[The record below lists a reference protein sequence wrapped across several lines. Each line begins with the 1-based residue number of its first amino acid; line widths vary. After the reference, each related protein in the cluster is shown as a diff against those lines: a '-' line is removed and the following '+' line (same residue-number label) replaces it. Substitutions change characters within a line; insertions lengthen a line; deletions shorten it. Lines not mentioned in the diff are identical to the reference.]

1 MSNSKALQRQEI
13 IINLLEA
20 NGEVSARDLADRL
33 DVSIWTIRR
42 DLNDLE
48 GRGVLRRYYGGAD
61 PIRSID
67 DSRQL
72 EGRDSFRKSAVV
84 NLDAKQ
90 RIGLAAARLIHPGE
104 RVALAGGTTTLEVAK
119 ALKIIGFKG
128 EIVTN
133 GLDIALELSEE
144 SEIHLACLGGDVQP
158 RSHTL
163 FGSLTERMLKLHYFD
178 VAVIG
183 VSGISP
189 SHGITVNSQVDAT
202 VLELMVEH
210 SSRAILVADGSK
222 FGRVGFASFSPNVH
236 IYGIVTDEP
245 LSAEYCDYLQS
256 IQVKMVIADRK
267 SLNCEV
273 TPLQRCGAA
282 SVKLEFGH

>member
-1 MSNSKALQRQEI
+1 MSNSKALQRQEQ
-13 IINLLEA
+13 IINLLET
-20 NGEVSARDLADRL
+20 NGEVSTKDLADRL
-33 DVSIWTIRR
+33 KVSIWTIRR
-42 DLNDLE
+42 DLNGLE
-48 GRGVLRRYYGGAD
+48 ERGILHRYYGGAD

-67 DSRQL
+67 DTRQL

-90 RIGLAAARLIHPGE
+90 RIGLATARLLHSGE

-119 ALKIIGFKG
+119 ALKTTRFKG

-144 SEIHLACLGGDVQP
+144 TETHVACLGGDVQP

-202 VLELMVEH
+202 VLELMVER
-210 SSRAILVADGSK
+210 SSRAILVADRSK
-222 FGRVGFASFSPNVH
+222 FGRVGFASFSPNVQ
-236 IYGIVTDEP
+236 IYCLVTDEP
-245 LSAEYCDYLQS
+245 VPVEYSDYLQS
-256 IQVKMVIADRK
+256 LQISMVIADRK
-267 SLNCEV
+267 TMSGEFAQLN
-273 TPLQRCGAA
+273 TY
-282 SVKLEFGH
+282 SVFPNN

>member
-1 MSNSKALQRQEI
+1 MSNSKALQRQEQ
-13 IINLLEA
+13 IINLLET

-33 DVSIWTIRR
+33 KVSIWTIRR
-42 DLNDLE
+42 DLNGLE
-48 GRGVLRRYYGGAD
+48 ERGILRRYYGGAN

-67 DSRQL
+67 ETRQL

-90 RIGLAAARLIHPGE
+90 RIGLAAARLLHSGE

-119 ALKIIGFKG
+119 ALKSTHFKG

-144 SEIHLACLGGDVQP
+144 TETHVACLGGDVQP

-189 SHGITVNSQVDAT
+189 SQGITVNSQVDAT
-202 VLELMVEH
+202 VLELMVER
-210 SSRAILVADGSK
+210 SSRAILVADRSK
-222 FGRVGFASFSPNVH
+222 FGRVGFASFFPNVQ
-236 IYGIVTDEP
+236 IYCLVTDEP
-245 LSAEYCDYLQS
+245 VPVEYSDYLQS
-256 IQVKMVIADRK
+256 LQINMVIADK
-267 SLNCEV
+267 KTINGEFAQLNTYTVFPEN
-273 TPLQRCGAA
+273 
-282 SVKLEFGH
+282 